1 MSFLQTIKDVIAWEK
16 DADFFDK
23 EATIKEYF
31 KICPPEKRRK
41 VNNYDELYFEALKYV
56 NKQSFEENTRH
67 MENYFYEMT
76 RDEGILA
83 ICIGIFAYNIACIV
97 DKNGKDWEDK
107 IDKKAKKKFHD
118 KKYDVNNPFDIRVGG
133 NHRYI
138 GHDIF
143 TFALKNIPGDYPIY
157 VMKDGKANFY
167 MNISDVVGK
176 QGDISMLDL
185 IWTYYGKGAKS
196 PIAGVFNCAGHL
208 IVHFAKDL
216 LTADGVPL
224 PFSSLFNEYIGLDD
238 DLILDQDDYILENK
252 FNDWINKYNGNMKAS
267 DFATLG
273 FIEGMCKLYTAQK
286 KLGDK
291 AESFNRDLKI
301 IAMATCIMIQMSAM
315 ILNQKNI
322 LKKKDEKVIVPS
334 GKWNV
339 ILTGA
344 MMKAMAQEMAE
355 VTKVRNEVNKAYSQ
369 KINEVKTNE

>member
-1 MSFLQTIKDVIAWEK
+1 MLASFKLMRKSLFLIIFTKIKK
-16 DADFFDK
+16 LF
-23 EATIKEYF
+23 
-31 KICPPEKRRK
+31 
-41 VNNYDELYFEALKYV
+41 LL
-56 NKQSFEENTRH
+56 
-67 MENYFYEMT
+67 
-76 RDEGILA
+76 
-83 ICIGIFAYNIACIV
+83 
-97 DKNGKDWEDK
+97 
-107 IDKKAKKKFHD
+107 
-118 KKYDVNNPFDIRVGG
+118 KKYYIKAPTKEIQQKVLEIRFFKRYQQMTVEELENIVSQVGIKRG
-133 NHRYI
+133 IREGRLNM
-138 GHDIF
+138 GVTDF
-143 TFALKNIPGDYPIY
+143 LL
-157 VMKDGKANFY
+157 
-167 MNISDVVGK
+167 
-176 QGDISMLDL
+176 QGENS
-185 IWTYYGKGAKS
+185 
-196 PIAGVFNCAGHL
+196 
-208 IVHFAKDL
+208 
-216 LTADGVPL
+216 LTDGVPL